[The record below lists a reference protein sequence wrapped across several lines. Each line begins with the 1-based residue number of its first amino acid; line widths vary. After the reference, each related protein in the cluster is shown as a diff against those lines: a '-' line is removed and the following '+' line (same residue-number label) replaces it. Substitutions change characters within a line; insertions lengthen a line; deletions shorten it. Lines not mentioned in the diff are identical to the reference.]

1 MTRLGSLYPYDIVNR
16 SGETIPSLSIVKLD
30 TQGNATVNKRLM
42 TGVTK
47 PDGGGGLY
55 LVTGPMAVEDD
66 RYGKAALPV
75 FPVWVRY
82 SGTAPQQG
90 DAVGPTEDAW
100 TVSTDGTGLTVW
112 QVDPTRQLVLASG
125 SSDSCRYYWE
135 FHLLGGKPTTGSQVW
150 SVTID
155 EDTQDVTI
163 DYDMTAADL
172 KTELLSEFSGL
183 SIDDVET
190 DGGPLPEVAL
200 SVEWRS
206 VKPDWPPVVGANTLN
221 NEAWMAVEDTPGS
234 RG

>member
-1 MTRLGSLYPYDIVNR
+1 MNLGSLYPYDIVNR

-125 SSDSCRYYWE
+125 SMPDSSGATIMFEIQSVDE
-135 FHLLGGKPTTGSQVW
+135 FDGCDHVTAIVLGAPCT
-150 SVTID
+150 
-155 EDTQDVTI
+155 
-163 DYDMTAADL
+163 
-172 KTELLSEFSGL
+172 
-183 SIDDVET
+183 
-190 DGGPLPEVAL
+190 GGPDIGETVTVYDEAECFFNEPPEELIGRRGFAAKL
-200 SVEWRS
+200 KVEYTPYGGDPEYDVDTECRW
-206 VKPDWPPVVGANTLN
+206 VVHSLCCP
-221 NEAWMAVEDTPGS
+221 EPI
-234 RG
+234 